1 MANDDHIALLKKGVD
16 AWNAWR
22 KENPNIHPDFR
33 EADLSEANLV
43 HADLSH
49 ANLFRAHLSDG
60 ADLKAGSYGQWFGR
74 YSRGRTSAVWG
85 RTSAVRTSERR
96 ASLRRISDGRA
107 WS

>member
-60 ADLKAGSYGQWFGR
+60 ADLKAGSYGQWFGVTPGAEPR
-74 YSRGRTSAVWG
+74 RSGGEPQRCEPQRGVPH
-85 RTSAVRTSERR
+85 
-96 ASLRRISDGRA
+96 
-107 WS
+107 